1 MIKNNQY
8 QDEALRS
15 VMRQRAEKSER
26 MKLSEDFTDRLMQRI
41 EQTQTASVSPI
52 KDVGIPRVWLYTL
65 RTVLSTAAIYLI
77 GLFFWLQQEPVKPVQ
92 MVAQEQSDIHEI
104 DNNRCTE
111 GTPLELYM
119 CYMEQKR
126 EQPNTYSILRQRF
139 YGNER

>member
-1 MIKNNQY
+1 MKKNNQY

-15 VMRQRAEKSER
+15 VMQQRAEKFER

-77 GLFFWLQQEPVKPVQ
+77 GLFFWLQREPSAPVQ
-92 MVAQEQSDIHEI
+92 MVAQEQSDVHKM
-104 DNNRCTE
+104 DNVRCTE

-126 EQPNTYSILRQRF
+126 EQPNTYSILRQRI

>member
-15 VMRQRAEKSER
+15 VMQKRAEKSEHI
-26 MKLSEDFTDRLMQRI
+26 KLSEDFTARLMQRI
-41 EQTQTASVSPI
+41 EQTQTASVSSI

-65 RTVLSTAAIYLI
+65 RTVLSAAAIYLI

-92 MVAQEQSDIHEI
+92 MVAQELSDIHEI
-104 DNNRCTE
+104 DNSRCTE